1 MCSCGK
7 MTASLPRISRSTNPG
22 TDASTSQPDGVAAHG
37 AVSFEYIGRT
47 SLTAIGRITGRRYR
61 FGVPGARVAV
71 DLRDRHSLLSVPHL
85 RQLRSGV

>member
-7 MTASLPRISRSTNPG
+7 MTASLPRIS
-22 TDASTSQPDGVAAHG
+22 DASTSQPDGG

-61 FGVPGARVAV
+61 FGMPGTRVAV

-85 RQLRSGV
+85 RQLRSGI

>member
-1 MCSCGK
+1 M
-7 MTASLPRISRSTNPG
+7 
-22 TDASTSQPDGVAAHG
+22 DAPTSESGGGAHG

-61 FGVPGARVAV
+61 FGMPGARVAV

-85 RQLRSGV
+85 RQLRNGV

>member
-7 MTASLPRISRSTNPG
+7 MTASLPRIS
-22 TDASTSQPDGVAAHG
+22 DASTSPPPDGSAAHG

-61 FGVPGARVAV
+61 FGMPGARVAV

-85 RQLRSGV
+85 RQLRTGI

>member
-1 MCSCGK
+1 M
-7 MTASLPRISRSTNPG
+7 ARSTDPG
-22 TDASTSQPDGVAAHG
+22 PDAPTSESAAGAAHG

-61 FGVPGARVAV
+61 FGMPGARVAV

-85 RQLRSGV
+85 RQLRSGI